1 MKTLIIDSSNNKEI
15 VVGLQIDSKKYF
27 LKHKT
32 DSRKAQV
39 ILPMIEKIL
48 KKHSIKLDDL
58 DEIKVNA
65 GPGSFTGLRIG
76 TSIANVLGFA
86 LKIPVNGK
94 NIGEL
99 VEPVYK

>member
-1 MKTLIIDSSNNKEI
+1 MKTLIIDSSNNKQI
-15 VVGLQIDSKKYF
+15 IVGLKIGNKKHLVKHKVDSK
-27 LKHKT
+27 
-32 DSRKAQV
+32 KAQV
-39 ILPMIEKIL
+39 ILPLIEKIL
-48 KKHSIKLDDL
+48 KKHSFKIEDINSISVDT
-58 DEIKVNA
+58 

-76 TSIANVLGFA
+76 ISIANVLGFA